1 MNTPNP
7 TPQAATPAKDGHTRP
22 DNRLREDALVF
33 YQEDMDAI
41 QTILDA
47 FLKQSAARCALLVDQ
62 DGHMITARG
71 ETSSVDL
78 DTISALV
85 AGSFAATK
93 ALAKQFGD
101 KDFTALFHQGKSGNI
116 QLSLVGDRALLTALF
131 GDDTTIDDDR
141 HGPPVRERGEQAP
154 REHLPQEVHREGRR
168 AAAGRRRREVHAG
181 SRRRAEER
189 ARLAR
194 PAGSVAGRRGQG
206 STPAPALV

>member
-1 MNTPNP
+1 MNTQDKK
-7 TPQAATPAKDGHTRP
+7 PQDGTRAATGGPRSDRK
-22 DNRLREDALVF
+22 LRDDALVF

-71 ETSSVDL
+71 ETTAVDL

-101 KDFTALFHQGKSGNI
+101 TDFTALFHQGRSGNI
-116 QLSLVGDRALLTALF
+116 QLSLVGERALLTALF
-131 GDDTTIDDDR
+131 GDDTTI
-141 HGPPVRERGEQAP
+141 GMVRLYANEA
-154 REHLPQEVHREGRR
+154 
-168 AAAGRRRREVHAG
+168 
-181 SRRRAEER
+181 SK
-189 ARLAR
+189 RLANIFR
-194 PAGSVAGRRGQG
+194 KKAASRGTTPPPSAADDARFTQG
-206 STPAPALV
+206 AADALNNVLG